1 MRGECDALS
10 AAAIHTTHTSFE
22 KLSKNTSF
30 EKRAT
35 FSLKSQYQNTQTQST
50 KEKRP
55 IC

>member
-10 AAAIHTTHTSFE
+10 AAAIHTTHTYGP
-22 KLSKNTSF
+22 LSKNTSF